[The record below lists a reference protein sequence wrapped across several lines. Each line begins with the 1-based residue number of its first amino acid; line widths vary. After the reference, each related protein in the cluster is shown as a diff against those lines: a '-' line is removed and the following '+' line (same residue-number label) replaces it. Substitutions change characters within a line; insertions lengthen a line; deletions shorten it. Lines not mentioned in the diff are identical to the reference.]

1 MEACSPAPRLGR
13 VLVWFRR
20 DLRLEDNPALLAA
33 LQLAD
38 EVVSVDET
46 SARSAS
52 APPPPSPA
60 RPRPPAERAAA
71 RPPRAPPPAS
81 RPPAAHTPLRLS
93 TLSQIPVFVYAPE
106 EEGQFQ
112 PGRCSRWWLAGSLR
126 ALDAALRAAG
136 SRLRCLRAPDS
147 AAALATAAAE
157 LGARA
162 VFFNHLYDAVSMVR
176 DAEVKAALAAA
187 GVLGRSFGGE
197 LLREPWEVVRPDTGA
212 PFSTY
217 ADFWAAHCALPP
229 PPRPAPAPA
238 ALPPPPPGGLAL
250 AELGIMAPEEE
261 ASNAQLGHRWSP
273 GAPGAAAAM
282 AAFLGARLRAFAA
295 DRARC
300 DRASTSRLS
309 PHLHY
314 GELSPR
320 ALYWAV
326 RDRAAAWAAEDA
338 AASAGN
344 AGAAGPSGAAG
355 PDATGNGTAT
365 SPTAAPDF
373 LRQLGF
379 REYSRYLS
387 FHFPFTHER
396 ALLEHLRAVP
406 WRLDQGLFKAWRTGA
421 TGFPLVDAAM
431 REVWATGYAHNR
443 ARVAAARF
451 LVQRLLLPWQWGLKH
466 YWDALL
472 DADLE
477 CDTLGWQ
484 YCAGCLADAPAFG
497 APADLAAE
505 AAAFDPDGSY
515 VRRWIPALARLPT
528 RWVHAPWEAPAA
540 VLDDAGVELGSTY
553 PWPVVALEE
562 ANAALAAAVAVME
575 EAASAAA
582 ARAAAGGPFRPAT
595 APAGP
600 GAASRVW
607 GGSRGGSAPGSGA
620 ARRAAALLGEGEEVL
635 SCCSE
640 GGSVAGA
647 AAARPAASG
656 SAAAPAAPLPPVH
669 EASGAKAMEED
680 GVAGAG
686 APASHGGASG
696 GASGRASGRASG
708 TVVADRGGRP
718 APAPAAPRA
727 RSSAP
732 GSAGSEEDAA
742 GQAWPPPEQKRAR
755 G

>member
-1 MEACSPAPRLGR
+1 M
-13 VLVWFRR
+13 WFRR

-46 SARSAS
+46 SARSACRRLRRQR
-52 APPPPSPA
+52 A
-60 RPRPPAERAAA
+60 RG
-71 RPPRAPPPAS
+71 RPPRASPPAS
-81 RPPAAHTPLRLS
+81 PRPPPLTPPLHPSLHPP
-93 TLSQIPVFVYAPE
+93 LQIPVFVYAPE

-126 ALDAALRAAG
+126 TLDAALRAAG

-147 AAALATAAAE
+147 AAALAGAAAE

-238 ALPPPPPGGLAL
+238 ALPLPPPGGLAL

-261 ASNAQLGHRWSP
+261 ASNAQLEHRWSP
-273 GAPGAAAAM
+273 GAPGAATAL

-338 AASAGN
+338 AAVA
-344 AGAAGPSGAAG
+344 AGAAGSGAAG
-355 PDATGNGTAT
+355 SASAAGNNGAAGNDNTKSA
-365 SPTAAPDF
+365 TAAPDF

-421 TGFPLVDAAM
+421 TGYPLVDAAM

-515 VRRWIPALARLPT
+515 VRRWIPALARLPA
-528 RWVHAPWEAPAA
+528 RYVHAPWAAPAA

-562 ANAALAAAVAVME
+562 ADAALAAAVAVME

-647 AAARPAASG
+647 AAARPAASC
-656 SAAAPAAPLPPVH
+656 SVAAPAVPLPPVH
-669 EASGAKAMEED
+669 EAGGAEAMEED
-680 GVAGAG
+680 GGAC
-686 APASHGGASG
+686 APASRGGASG

-708 TVVADRGGRP
+708 TVADRGGRP
-718 APAPAAPRA
+718 AAPAAAPRARA